1 VVAAPGESVYL
12 VTGSD
17 RPKVDRTLERL
28 RAHFD
33 PGAIERLTA
42 AGPDGA
48 SGEDVVAAC
57 NAGSLLGD
65 NRLVLVVDVDG
76 RPDDRG
82 RVSGGWKKADVDAVV
97 EYLSAP
103 APGAVL
109 CLVAH
114 ALKRDSPLAKACAKA
129 GSVLDWEVSRKD
141 LDKWVGE
148 QFAARGVKVER
159 DACRALLQIV
169 GDDKLALALEVDKL
183 ATWAAGE
190 PVGSDEVR
198 QLAVAFGDRPPWD
211 LTDAWGDHDVATAL
225 DVVEEELDRNAIPRR
240 AQAALLVGSL
250 TAHLSRLRQLTALAR
265 EGIRAKDAAGRLKL
279 HPFQAEKLA
288 RQAEGFSPEELD
300 DATVRLARLDHA
312 LKGGSRLAPD
322 LELQLAVADL
332 ARERR

>member
-1 VVAAPGESVYL
+1 MAELEPVYL

-28 RAHFD
+28 RGHFD
-33 PGAIERLTA
+33 SGAIERFAA
-42 AGPDGA
+42 AGQDGA

-65 NRLVLVVDVDG
+65 SRLVLVTEVDG

-82 RVSGGWKKADVDAVV
+82 RFTGGWKKADVDAVV
-97 EYLSAP
+97 EYLGAP

-109 CLVAH
+109 CLVGPAT
-114 ALKRDSPLAKACAKA
+114 KRDSPLAKACAKA
-129 GSVLDWEVSRKD
+129 GSVLEWEVAKGK
-141 LDKWVGE
+141 LDQWVAE
-148 QFAARGVKVER
+148 EFAKRGVKVER
-159 DACRALLQIV
+159 TVCHELVQLV
-169 GDDKLALALEVDKL
+169 GDDKLALALEIDKL

-190 PVGSDEVR
+190 PIGGEEVR

-211 LTDAWGDHDVATAL
+211 LTDAWGDHDAATAL
-225 DVVEEELDRNAIPRR
+225 AVIEEKLDRNAIPRR
-240 AQAALLVGSL
+240 AQAAMLAGSL
-250 TAHLSRLRQLTALAR
+250 AAHLTRLRQLAAVAR
-265 EGIRAKDAAGRLKL
+265 EGMRPKDAAGRLKL

-300 DATVRLARLDHA
+300 DATVRLAELDHA

-322 LELQLAVADL
+322 LELQRAVADL

>member
-1 VVAAPGESVYL
+1 MAELESVYL

-17 RPKVDRTLERL
+17 RPKVDRTLGRL
-28 RAHFD
+28 RGHFD
-33 PGAIERLTA
+33 SGAIERFTA
-42 AGPDGA
+42 AGQDGA

-65 NRLVLVVDVDG
+65 SRLVLVTEVDG

-82 RVSGGWKKADVDAVV
+82 RYTGGWKKADVDAVV
-97 EYLSAP
+97 EYLGAP

-114 ALKRDSPLAKACAKA
+114 ASKRDSPLAKACAKA
-129 GSVLDWEVSRKD
+129 GSVLEWEVAKGK
-141 LDKWVGE
+141 LDQWVAE
-148 QFAARGVKVER
+148 EFAKRGVKVER
-159 DACRALLQIV
+159 TVCHELVQLV
-169 GDDKLALALEVDKL
+169 GDDKLALALEVDKI

-190 PVGSDEVR
+190 PVGSEEVR
-198 QLAVAFGDRPPWD
+198 RLAVAFGDRPPWD
-211 LTDAWGDHDVATAL
+211 LTDAWGDHDAATAL
-225 DVVEEELDRNAIPRR
+225 TVVEEKLDRNAIPRR
-240 AQAALLVGSL
+240 AQAAMLAGSL
-250 TAHLSRLRQLTALAR
+250 AAHLTRLRQLAAVAR
-265 EGIRAKDAAGRLKL
+265 EGMRPKDAAGRLKL

-300 DATVRLARLDHA
+300 DATVRLAELDHA

-322 LELQLAVADL
+322 LELQRAVADL

>member
-1 VVAAPGESVYL
+1 MTAPADPVYL
-12 VTGSD
+12 MTGSD
-17 RPKVDRTLERL
+17 RPKVDRALARL
-28 RAHFD
+28 RGHFD

-42 AGPDGA
+42 AGSEGA

-65 NRLVLVVDVDG
+65 NRLVLVSDVDG

-82 RVSGGWKKADVDAVV
+82 RFTGGWKKADVDTVV
-97 EYLSAP
+97 EYLASP

-114 ALKRDSPLAKACAKA
+114 ALKRDSPLGKACAKA
-129 GSVLDWEVSRKD
+129 GTVLAWEVARSK
-141 LDKWVGE
+141 LDQWVGE

-159 DACRALLQIV
+159 DACRELVQLV
-169 GDDKLALALEVDKL
+169 GDDQLALSLEVDKL

-190 PVGSDEVR
+190 PLGSEEVR
-198 QLAVAFGDRPPWD
+198 QLAVASGNRPPWD

-225 DVVEEELDRNAIPRR
+225 EVVEEKLDRNAIPRR
-240 AQAALLVGSL
+240 AQVAMLAGSL
-250 TAHLSRLRQLTALAR
+250 NAHLARLRQLAALAR
-265 EGIRAKDAAGRLKL
+265 EGMRPKDAAGRLKL
-279 HPFQAEKLA
+279 HPFQAEKLG

-300 DATVRLARLDHA
+300 DATVRLAELDHA

>member
-1 VVAAPGESVYL
+1 VAAPAEPVYL

-17 RPKVDRTLERL
+17 RPKIDRTLARL
-28 RAHFD
+28 RGHFD
-33 PGAIERLTA
+33 PGAVERLTA

-65 NRLVLVVDVDG
+65 SRLVLVADVDG

-82 RVSGGWKKADVDAVV
+82 RLVGGWKKADVDAVV
-97 EYLSAP
+97 EYLVAP
-103 APGAVL
+103 APGTVL

-114 ALKRDSPLAKACAKA
+114 ALKRDSPLGKACAKA
-129 GSVLDWEVSRKD
+129 GSVLEWDVAKGK
-141 LDKWVGE
+141 LDQWVAE
-148 QFAARGVKVER
+148 EFAKRGVRVER
-159 DACRALLQIV
+159 TACHELVQLV

-190 PVGSDEVR
+190 PIGSEEVR
-198 QLAVAFGDRPPWD
+198 QLAVAAADRPPWD
-211 LTDAWGDHDVATAL
+211 LTDAWGDHDIAAAIE
-225 DVVEEELDRNAIPRR
+225 VVEEKLDRNAMPRR
-240 AQAALLVGSL
+240 AQAALLAGSL
-250 TAHLSRLRQLTALAR
+250 AAHLTRIRQLAGLAR
-265 EGIRAKDAAGRLKL
+265 EGVRPKEAAGRLKL

-288 RQAEGFSPEELD
+288 RQAEGFSPEELH
-300 DATVRLARLDHA
+300 DATIRLARLDHA

>member
-1 VVAAPGESVYL
+1 MAAPAEPVYL

-17 RPKVDRTLERL
+17 RPKVERTLERL

-33 PGAIERLTA
+33 PGAVERLVA
-42 AGPDGA
+42 AGQDGTT
-48 SGEDVVAAC
+48 GEDVVAAC

-65 NRLVLVVDVDG
+65 SRLVLVTEVDG
-76 RPDDRG
+76 RQDDRG
-82 RVSGGWKKADVDAVV
+82 RLAGGWKKPDVDAVV
-97 EYLSAP
+97 EYLAAP
-103 APGAVL
+103 APGTVL

-114 ALKRDSPLAKACAKA
+114 ALKRDSPLGKACAKA
-129 GSVLDWEVSRKD
+129 GSVLEWEVAKKD
-141 LDKWVGE
+141 LEKWVAE

-159 DACRALLQIV
+159 DACRELLQIV

-190 PVGSDEVR
+190 PIGSDEVKE
-198 QLAVAFGDRPPWD
+198 LAVAAAERPPWD
-211 LTDAWGDHDVATAL
+211 LTDAWGHHDVATAL
-225 DVVEEELDRNAIPRR
+225 EVVEEKLDRHAMPRR
-240 AQAALLVGSL
+240 AQAALLAGSL
-250 TAHLSRLRQLTALAR
+250 AAHLTRLRQLSSLAR
-265 EGIRAKDAAGRLKL
+265 EGVRPKDAAGRLKL

-300 DATVRLARLDHA
+300 EATIRLAGLDHA
-312 LKGGSRLAPD
+312 LKGGSRLSPD

>member
-1 VVAAPGESVYL
+1 MTAPGEPVYL

-28 RAHFD
+28 RGHFD
-33 PGAIERLTA
+33 PGAIERFGA

-65 NRLVLVVDVDG
+65 SRLVLVNDVDG

-82 RVSGGWKKADVDAVV
+82 RVTGGWKKADVDAVV
-97 EYLSAP
+97 EYLAFP
-103 APGAVL
+103 VPGTVL

-114 ALKRDSPLAKACAKA
+114 ALKRDSPLGKACAKA
-129 GSVLDWEVSRKD
+129 GSVLEWEVARGK
-141 LDKWVGE
+141 LDQWVADE
-148 QFAARGVKVER
+148 FAKRGVKVER
-159 DACRALLQIV
+159 TVCHELVQLV
-169 GDDKLALALEVDKL
+169 GDDKLALALEVDKI
-183 ATWAAGE
+183 AIWAGGE
-190 PVGSDEVR
+190 PVGSEEVR
-198 QLAVAFGDRPPWD
+198 QLAVASADRPPWD
-211 LTDAWGDHDVATAL
+211 LTDAWGDHDAATAL
-225 DVVEEELDRNAIPRR
+225 EVVEEKLDRNAIPRR
-240 AQAALLVGSL
+240 AQAAMLAGSL
-250 TAHLSRLRQLTALAR
+250 AAHLTRLRQLAGLAR
-265 EGIRAKDAAGRLKL
+265 EGVRAKDAAGRLKL
-279 HPFQAEKLA
+279 HPFQAEKLG

-300 DATVRLARLDHA
+300 DATVRLAQLDHA

>member
-1 VVAAPGESVYL
+1 MAAPVEPVYL

-28 RAHFD
+28 RTHFD
-33 PGAIERLTA
+33 PGAIERFTA
-42 AGPDGA
+42 AGQDGA
-48 SGEDVVAAC
+48 SGVDVVAAC

-65 NRLVLVVDVDG
+65 GRLVLVTDVDG

-82 RVSGGWKKADVDAVV
+82 RVTGGWKKADVDAVV
-97 EYLSAP
+97 EYLALP
-103 APGAVL
+103 APGTVL

-114 ALKRDSPLAKACAKA
+114 ALKRDSALAKACAKT
-129 GSVLDWEVSRKD
+129 GSVLEWEVARGK
-141 LDKWVGE
+141 LDQWVADE
-148 QFAARGVKVER
+148 FAKRGVKVDRTVCHE
-159 DACRALLQIV
+159 LVQLV
-169 GDDKLALALEVDKL
+169 GDDKLALALEVDKI

-190 PVGSDEVR
+190 PVGSEEVR
-198 QLAVAFGDRPPWD
+198 QLAVAAADRPPWD

-225 DVVEEELDRNAIPRR
+225 EVVEEKLDRNAIPRR
-240 AQAALLVGSL
+240 AQAAILAGSL
-250 TAHLSRLRQLTALAR
+250 AAHLTRLRQLAGLAR
-265 EGIRAKDAAGRLKL
+265 EGVRPKDAAGRLKL

-300 DATVRLARLDHA
+300 DATVRLAQLDHA

>member
-1 VVAAPGESVYL
+1 MTAPGEPVYL

-28 RAHFD
+28 RGHFD
-33 PGAIERLTA
+33 PGAIERFSA

-48 SGEDVVAAC
+48 SGDDVVAAC

-65 NRLVLVVDVDG
+65 SRLVLVNDVDG

-82 RVSGGWKKADVDAVV
+82 RVTGGWKKADVDAVV
-97 EYLSAP
+97 EYLALP
-103 APGAVL
+103 APGTVL

-114 ALKRDSPLAKACAKA
+114 ALKRDSPLGKACAKA
-129 GSVLDWEVSRKD
+129 GSVLEWEVARGK
-141 LDKWVGE
+141 LDQWVADE
-148 QFAARGVKVER
+148 FAKRGVKVER
-159 DACRALLQIV
+159 TVCHELVQLV

-183 ATWAAGE
+183 ATWAGGE
-190 PVGSDEVR
+190 PVGSEEVR
-198 QLAVAFGDRPPWD
+198 QLAVASADRPPWD
-211 LTDAWGDHDVATAL
+211 LTDAWGDHDVAAAL
-225 DVVEEELDRNAIPRR
+225 EVVEEKLDRNAIPRR
-240 AQAALLVGSL
+240 AQAAMLAGSL
-250 TAHLSRLRQLTALAR
+250 AAHLTRLRQLAGLAR
-265 EGIRAKDAAGRLKL
+265 EGVRAKDAAGRLKL
-279 HPFQAEKLA
+279 HPFQAEKLG

-300 DATVRLARLDHA
+300 DATVRLAQLDHA